1 MAPNKKAND
10 PSLRCLKLL
19 HWLTIVCII
28 CVSLALIGIASYLVH
43 WFRSNDFTRNYNY
56 VVIPVILL
64 CIGFTTILVC
74 ILGVYGSK
82 TDNLCMLKLYA
93 GITCILLLLEICI
106 ALAVAIL
113 KNNLENYVIDVMKD
127 LVSNYATNN
136 ETKNRIDL
144 IQSEFQCCGSNSAID
159 YRNMSLPIP
168 SSCCFRPNCLDK
180 DIFPKGCT
188 VVLTSYL
195 NHKMLMMSISSFVAS
210 VGNAFAF
217 AFVILYVRNL
227 NRYNQIK

>member
-1 MAPNKKAND
+1 MAPNTKAND

-19 HWLTIVCII
+19 HWLTI
-28 CVSLALIGIASYLVH
+28 CVSLALIGIASYLIH

-106 ALAVAIL
+106 SLAAAIL
-113 KNNLENYVIDVMKD
+113 KNN
-127 LVSNYATNN
+127 
-136 ETKNRIDL
+136 
-144 IQSEFQCCGSNSAID
+144 FQCCGSNSAID

-168 SSCCFRPNCLDK
+168 SSCCFRPNCVDK

-217 AFVILYVRNL
+217 AFAILYVRNL